1 MFIFIFYFILFLKAC
16 NIKNHPVINQDLQ
29 HKSFLAMREEIE
41 SLRAELQR
49 TKKIITVS
57 NTPLEMVECVE
68 SSTAT
73 DLVSNDLFVDVD
85 NNN

>member
-1 MFIFIFYFILFLKAC
+1 
-16 NIKNHPVINQDLQ
+16 
-29 HKSFLAMREEIE
+29 MREEIE

-57 NTPLEMVECVE
+57 NTPIETLECVE

>member
-1 MFIFIFYFILFLKAC
+1 
-16 NIKNHPVINQDLQ
+16 
-29 HKSFLAMREEIE
+29 MREEIE

-49 TKKIITVS
+49 TQKNITVS
-57 NTPLEMVECVE
+57 NTLIETLECVE